1 MKPAPFTYAAC
12 ETVDEA
18 VSVLAEHGDEAKL
31 LAGGQ
36 SLVPLMNLRLAA
48 PSMLVDLNRVAE
60 LRGVEANGTIE
71 IGAMTRQADLERSEA
86 IAAGAPLVAAALRH
100 VAFPAVRSRGTIGGS
115 IAHADPAAEL
125 PAVLLALGGEVVAQ
139 SASGSRTIAADDLF
153 ETYFTTALRSDEVL
167 TRIRIPAA
175 GAGQRFGIQEV
186 ARKRNDF
193 ALAGA
198 VVVADVDASGACTA
212 ARVALFGVSDRPI
225 RAAAAEQ
232 ALTGSNLDAG
242 AAAAAAEAAMGE
254 IDPKSDAH
262 ASADYRR
269 EVTGVLVRRA
279 VAQAAY
285 GGRSG

>member
-1 MKPAPFTYAAC
+1 MKPAPFTYGSC
-12 ETVDEA
+12 ETVEEA
-18 VSVLAEHGDEAKL
+18 VSLLAEHGDEAKL

-48 PSMLVDLNRVAE
+48 PSVIVDLNRVSALE
-60 LRGVEANGTIE
+60 GIRANGTIE
-71 IGAMTRQADLERSEA
+71 IGAMTRQSELERSPE
-86 IAAGAPLVAAALRH
+86 IAAGAPLVASALRH

-139 SASGSRTIAADDLF
+139 SASGSRTIPADELF
-153 ETYFTTALRSDEVL
+153 QTYFTTALRSDEVL
-167 TRIRIPAA
+167 THVRVPVA
-175 GAGQRFGIQEV
+175 GGGQRFGIQEV

-198 VVVADVDASGACTA
+198 VVVASVDGSGACTS
-212 ARVALFGVSDRPI
+212 ARVALFGVSDRPV
-225 RAAAAEQ
+225 RAEGAEQ
-232 ALTGSNLDAG
+232 ALAGRSLDAE

-254 IDPKSDAH
+254 IDPKADAH
-262 ASADYRR
+262 ASVEYRR

-279 VAQAAY
+279 VLEAAN
-285 GGRSG
+285 GGRG

>member
-12 ETVDEA
+12 ETVEEA

-48 PSMLVDLNRVAE
+48 PAVLVDLNRVAA
-60 LRGVEANGTIE
+60 LQGVSANGTIE
-71 IGAMTRQADLERSEA
+71 IGAMTRQADLERSEQ

-100 VAFPAVRSRGTIGGS
+100 LAFPAVRSRGTIGGS

-125 PAVLLALGGEVVAQ
+125 PAVLLALGGEIVAK
-139 SASGSRTIAADDLF
+139 SSSGSRTIAAGELF
-153 ETYFTTALRSDEVL
+153 QTYFTTALRPDEVL
-167 TRIRIPAA
+167 THVRIPAA
-175 GAGQRFGIQEV
+175 GGGQRFGIQEV

-198 VVVADVDASGACTA
+198 AVVANVDPGGACTA
-212 ARVALFGVSDRPI
+212 ARVVLFGVSDRPI

-232 ALTGSNLDAG
+232 ALIGQSLAGG
-242 AAAAAAEAAMGE
+242 AAGAAEAAMGGLA
-254 IDPKSDAH
+254 PKGDAH
-262 ASADYRR
+262 ASAEYRR

-279 VAQAAY
+279 VEQAASE
-285 GGRSG
+285 GRSG